1 MDDHQF
7 DYIAIFTAKNWLNF
21 LMDDHKFDYMI
32 AIFTAE
38 FG

>member
-7 DYIAIFTAKNWLNF
+7 EYIAIFTAKIWLNF

-32 AIFTAE
+32 AIFTAK